1 MVGVSEEV
9 WGRLRRFW
17 VRPAGRV
24 LPRAAARVRPGSR
37 SGCSPGCGSGG
48 EPAEIAGESTVSA
61 SLVRVVDGDT
71 IVVRMP
77 GGKEERLR
85 YIGIDAPESV
95 QPGEPV
101 EYLGPEASAHNKDLL
116 RSGDL
121 RLSFDVEERDQHGR
135 LLAYVWAGDVFV
147 NERMVRDGFAW
158 EKRYPP
164 NLRMQ
169 ETLAEAERAA
179 RAARVGLWS
188 PDAVVLP

>member
-1 MVGVSEEV
+1 MVGLCEEHGGCL
-9 WGRLRRFW
+9 WRSR

-24 LPRAAARVRPGSR
+24 LAALLLVCLLGSVWLCPACR
-37 SGCSPGCGSGG
+37 SGG
-48 EPAEIAGESTVSA
+48 EPADTTDVSVVSA

-77 GGKEERLR
+77 GASEERLR

-101 EYLGPEASAHNKDLL
+101 EYLGLEASTHNEDLL
-116 RSGDL
+116 RSGSI
-121 RLSFDVEERDQHGR
+121 RLSFDVEERDRHGR

-164 NLRMQ
+164 NLRLQ

-179 RAARVGLWS
+179 RAAGVGLWS

>member
-1 MVGVSEEV
+1 MR
-9 WGRLRRFW
+9 RLRI
-17 VRPAGRV
+17 RPAGRV
-24 LPRAAARVRPGSR
+24 LPALLLACLLGAVWLCL
-37 SGCSPGCGSGG
+37 GCRGGG
-48 EPAEIAGESTVSA
+48 ESAEITGESTVSA

-77 GGKEERLR
+77 NGEEERLR

-95 QPGEPV
+95 QPDAPV

-116 RSGDL
+116 RSGAL
-121 RLSFDVEERDQHGR
+121 RLSFDTEERDQHGR

-179 RAARVGLWS
+179 RAAGVGLWS